1 MISDADRRHPRTVW
15 RKKKLTEVPFS
26 VIKRW
31 HFSVEGFIL
40 THENT
45 FSNLTQLKVATDK
58 TVEEK

>member
-1 MISDADRRHPRTVW
+1 MHCLE
-15 RKKKLTEVPFS
+15 KKKLAEVPFS
-26 VIKRW
+26 VIKQC

-45 FSNLTQLKVATDK
+45 FSNLTQLKVANDK

>member
-15 RKKKLTEVPFS
+15 RKKKTYRS
-26 VIKRW
+26 VIKQW

-45 FSNLTQLKVATDK
+45 FSNFTQLKVATDK
-58 TVEEK
+58 TVEEI

>member
-1 MISDADRRHPRTVW
+1 MQIVGIHALSGE
-15 RKKKLTEVPFS
+15 KKITEVPFS
-26 VIKRW
+26 VIKQW
-31 HFSVEGFIL
+31 HFSIEGFIL